1 MLCPSVFRIGGH
13 DVVMGGPPLP
23 VPVVTANRR
32 LDRAGRLL
40 AAALAAGPPPAVE
53 DLRTASDAL
62 VEWAIHQGVTGLL
75 HQAAAGRL
83 AEPAETLL
91 ADIALLDVGNH
102 LRALLALERL
112 AGALD
117 AGGHS
122 WVVLKGP
129 VLVETAFAGVS
140 RPYFDLDLLVSPA
153 EFRSALEALEEAG
166 AVLIDR
172 NWELLM
178 REGRAQVSLQ
188 DRATGL
194 AVDLHWHLV
203 NLARLRRTF
212 AMPTDE
218 LLDRR
223 VTLELGSVSAPA
235 LERTDRFI
243 HYALHAANSG
253 GHRLI
258 WLADLSQVMR
268 SDPPDWDEL
277 LRRCNRWKVEL
288 PVAVML
294 ARVDATLGCPAP
306 AGVVAS
312 LAGGRLGQALTDWLA
327 VWEPGGRL
335 PGGGSVRHGVT
346 ESLSGSL
353 SATTKLTAVN
363 AGAMVRRLWDR
374 YPHWL
379 DPDDPGH
386 VEYDAGG
393 ACGRRRYLAGVGKG
407 AA

>member
-1 MLCPSVFRIGGH
+1 
-13 DVVMGGPPLP
+13 MGGPSLR
-23 VPVVTANRR
+23 VPVVTPNRR

-40 AAALAAGPPPAVE
+40 AIALATGPPAAAE
-53 DLRTASDAL
+53 DLRAASDAL
-62 VEWAIHQGVTGLL
+62 VEWAVHQGVTGLL

-83 AEPAETLL
+83 AEPADARL
-91 ADIALLDVGNH
+91 AEIALLDAGNH
-102 LRALLALERL
+102 HLRGVLALDRL
-112 AGALD
+112 AGALH
-117 AGGHS
+117 AGGHA
-122 WVVLKGP
+122 WVVVKGP
-129 VLVETAFAGVS
+129 VLVETAYAGVS

-153 EFRSALEALEEAG
+153 EFPSALEALEEAG
-166 AVLIDR
+166 AELIDR
-172 NWELLM
+172 NWELLI
-178 REGRAQVSLQ
+178 RQGRAQVSLK
-188 DRATGL
+188 DRSTGL
-194 AVDLHWHLV
+194 TVDLHWHLV

-212 AMPTDE
+212 ALPTDE

-223 VTLELGSVSAPA
+223 VTLELGSVSAPV

-258 WLADLSQVMR
+258 WLADLSQVMK
-268 SDPPDWDEL
+268 SDPPDWDEV

-294 ARVDATLGCPAP
+294 ARVEATLGCPAP
-306 AGVVAS
+306 AGVVES
-312 LAGGRLGQALTDWLA
+312 LAGGRMRQVLTDWLA

-353 SATTKLTAVN
+353 SATTRLTALS

-393 ACGRRRYLAGVGKG
+393 ASGRRRYLAGVGKG